1 MWTNQSPVYS
11 VKFKSEWSYTSIPI
25 RLHGMLR
32 DGLILHFLDLKEFN
46 IMLSYTL
53 YKDEYVRKNV
63 IS

>member
-1 MWTNQSPVYS
+1 MSQSPVYS
-11 VKFKSEWSYTSIPI
+11 VKVKSEWSYTSIPI

-32 DGLILHFLDLKEFN
+32 DGLILAFSALKEFN

-53 YKDEYVRKNV
+53 DKEKYVQKNV